1 MKRLVIIAAVAI
13 APFGANAQKIG
24 DIINGV
30 VDGVSNNNGSGL
42 TNADIIGGLKEALT
56 IGSNNSSKKASAVDG
71 FFKNPLI
78 RIPFPPEAKKVE
90 NLAKELGMTTQVN
103 RFVMTLN
110 RAAETA
116 AKDAA
121 PIFVNAV
128 KALTINDGLQI
139 LNGGDDAATVY
150 LRGKTEAELKV
161 KFMPVVKKAIAK
173 VQLTRYWNPIVTKY
187 NKIPGVIKQNPNL
200 DDYVTTK
207 AIEGLFK
214 LIAQEETKIRKD
226 PAAQVTSLLQKVF
239 GKK

>member
-13 APFGANAQKIG
+13 APFGAKAQKIG

-42 TNADIIGGLKEALT
+42 TNTDIIGGLKEALT

-90 NLAKELGMTTQVN
+90 TLAKELGMTTQVN
-103 RFVMTLN
+103 KFVMTLN

-161 KFMPVVKKAIAK
+161 KFMPVVKKAITK

>member
-1 MKRLVIIAAVAI
+1 MKRLVIIAVVAI

-56 IGSNNSSKKASAVDG
+56 IGSNNSSKKAAAVDG

-78 RIPFPPEAKKVE
+78 KIPFPPEAKKVE
-90 NLAKELGMTTQVN
+90 TLAKELGMTTQVN
-103 RFVMTLN
+103 KFVMTLN

-161 KFMPVVKKAIAK
+161 KFMPVVKKAITK
-173 VQLTRYWNPIVTKY
+173 VQLTRYWTPIVTKY

-200 DDYVTTK
+200 EDYVTTK